1 MHRNT
6 ASLPLM
12 LKQLRLATVGTL
24 WESVADKATKEQ
36 WSPQQYLAELCH
48 QELLAREDKRL
59 ARNLKDAT
67 LPIGKHLNNFD
78 FMAVDGINQATTYD
92 LLQDKTWLTRGANL
106 LLFGASGLGKTHLAS
121 ALGYGLLE
129 QGYKVK
135 FIQATTLVQQL
146 QLAKRHLKL
155 QDELKKL
162 DKYQLLI
169 IDDVGYVRKSEQETS
184 VLFELI
190 AHRYERFSLAIT
202 SNKSF
207 EEWDELLDDTTMTV
221 AAIDRLVHHAT
232 MIHFTGESYRKKE
245 ALKTQDKGQ

>member
-146 QLAKRHLKL
+146 QLAKRHL
-155 QDELKKL
+155 
-162 DKYQLLI
+162 
-169 IDDVGYVRKSEQETS
+169 V
-184 VLFELI
+184 
-190 AHRYERFSLAIT
+190 
-202 SNKSF
+202 
-207 EEWDELLDDTTMTV
+207 TTP
-221 AAIDRLVHHAT
+221 
-232 MIHFTGESYRKKE
+232 
-245 ALKTQDKGQ
+245 

>member
-1 MHRNT
+1 MLRDT

-12 LKQLRLATVGTL
+12 LKQLRLATITTI
-24 WESVADKATKEQ
+24 WESLSDKAIKEQ
-36 WSPQQYLAELCH
+36 WSPQHYLAELCH

-67 LPIGKHLNNFD
+67 LPISKHLNSFD
-78 FMAVDGINQATTYD
+78 FTAVDGINQAMVYD
-92 LLQDKTWLTRGANL
+92 LLQDKDWLKRGANL

-121 ALGYGLLE
+121 AIGYGLLE
-129 QGYKVK
+129 QGYKIK
-135 FIQATTLVQQL
+135 FIQATVLVQQL

-207 EEWDELLDDTTMTV
+207 EE
-221 AAIDRLVHHAT
+221 
-232 MIHFTGESYRKKE
+232 
-245 ALKTQDKGQ
+245 

>member
-92 LLQDKTWLTRGANL
+92 LLQDKT
-106 LLFGASGLGKTHLAS
+106 
-121 ALGYGLLE
+121 
-129 QGYKVK
+129 
-135 FIQATTLVQQL
+135 
-146 QLAKRHLKL
+146 
-155 QDELKKL
+155 
-162 DKYQLLI
+162 
-169 IDDVGYVRKSEQETS
+169 
-184 VLFELI
+184 
-190 AHRYERFSLAIT
+190 
-202 SNKSF
+202 
-207 EEWDELLDDTTMTV
+207 
-221 AAIDRLVHHAT
+221 
-232 MIHFTGESYRKKE
+232 
-245 ALKTQDKGQ
+245 